1 MNIDLGRPSEPRWMD
16 ITPAM
21 AAEMLQR
28 NTGNRAIKPSR
39 VKYLAQEM
47 TAGRFLE
54 TGDSIKFSNTGKL
67 LDGQHRLLASLQ
79 SGVTIRTVVACG
91 LKDYV
96 FAVLDSGAKRTVAD
110 GLVVAGFTDTKTLST
125 AARLTHCITQMYAGT
140 SWLAIRKL
148 MFSTAQTIEEIADGA
163 YGFEGIPV
171 IGPAKRLGLT
181 TGSLTSFIVLGL
193 RAGKTS
199 DEINDFISRC
209 DIGND
214 LAYGDPRLAF
224 RAWAQR
230 SRELPHALRPPLT
243 VGQLIRTFNAVQ
255 EGIEIKLM
263 RTPAIE
269 SPFPRF
275 TTSNPNKEQS

>member
-1 MNIDLGRPSEPRWMD
+1 MD

-28 NTGNRAIKPSR
+28 NTSNRAIKPHR

-54 TGDSIKFSNTGKL
+54 TGDSIKFSSTGKL
-67 LDGQHRLLASLQ
+67 LDGQHRLLAGAQ
-79 SGVTIRTVVACG
+79 SGITIRTVVACG
-91 LKDYV
+91 LPDYV
-96 FAVLDSGAKRTVAD
+96 FAVLDSGASRTAAD
-110 GLVVAGFTDTKTLST
+110 GLVVAGFTNTKTLAS
-125 AARLTHCITQMYAGT
+125 AARLTHCITELYAGT
-140 SWLAIRKL
+140 PWFALRKL
-148 MFSTAQTIEEIADGA
+148 MFSTAQTIEELADGA
-163 YGFEGIPV
+163 YEFKGIPV
-171 IGPAKRLGLT
+171 NGPAKRLGLT

-193 RAGKTS
+193 RAGKTA
-199 DEINDFISRC
+199 DEINEFISRC

-230 SRELPHALRPPLT
+230 SRELPHSVRPSLT
-243 VGQLIRTFNAVQ
+243 VSQLIRTFNAVQ

-275 TTSNPNKEQS
+275 STSNKEQS